1 MITKGDT
8 DNPLLKSMAER
19 LEADPRFMAY
29 ALAQFRLQEG
39 IEIEE
44 LAQSLGMMPEMMAR
58 LELCLRPDAGSP
70 QFAAQVREIADYT
83 LADEAQLANL
93 LRQVSGLEKLG
104 RIQQTPAAG
113 DAEEASAP
121 LIPGLLAV
129 ARDRDDEEE
138 AQKPPDEP
146 VKPEDD

>member
-1 MITKGDT
+1 MTKDET
-8 DNPLLKSMAER
+8 DNPLLKSLTQR
-19 LEADPRFMAY
+19 LETDPRFMAY
-29 ALAQFRLQEG
+29 ALAQYRRQEG

-44 LAQSLGMMPEMMAR
+44 LAQLLGLMPEMTTR
-58 LELCLRPDAGSP
+58 LALCLRPDARSP
-70 QFAAQVREIADYT
+70 QFAEQVREIADYT

-93 LRQVSGLEKLG
+93 LRQLSGLEKLG
-104 RIQQTPAAG
+104 RIQQAPDMA
-113 DAEEASAP
+113 DAEEESAP
-121 LIPGLLAV
+121 LMPGLLAV